1 MIYDY
6 ECSSCGNCQ
15 YNVSQSIKD
24 KPLKKCSSCNKSKL
38 ERVILSAP
46 FVKCTNIT
54 TIGQLAEHNTKKIG
68 KYKLSEATGM
78 ADEKAPKS
86 IYGAATKI
94 ESRKISKMTTK
105 QKSKYIMEG
114 SGL

>member
-6 ECSSCGNCQ
+6 ECTNCKTHL
-15 YNVSQSIKD
+15 YDVEQSVKD
-24 KPLKKCSSCNKSKL
+24 KPLKKCSLCKKNTL

-54 TIGQLAEHNTKKIG
+54 TVGQLAEKNTKKIG
-68 KYKLSEATGM
+68 KYKLSEA
-78 ADEKAPKS
+78 AAIAEEKSPKS
-86 IYGAATKI
+86 IYGAATKA
-94 ESRKISKMTTK
+94 ESRKLSKMTAK
-105 QKSKYIMEG
+105 QKAKYIMEG